1 MINYNVELKKY
12 ISKILRD
19 ILLVNDIDF
28 EISECN
34 DLTHFE
40 ISCNDEQHKIIE
52 EFLQQYNYI
61 LDNSQLYDN
70 DLKCILVDYDFD
82 FIYNSIYNGDYMI
95 YDISNLE
102 NFGGEIFELYN
113 DKPLNDYLA
122 RFFDY
127 EKYALDYLDNIE
139 YVDIEYDRIF
149 VIF

>member
-1 MINYNVELKKY
+1 MNNYNIELKKY

-19 ILLVNDIDF
+19 LLLDNDIDF

-40 ISCNDEQHKIIE
+40 ITCNDEQHQIVK
-52 EFLQQYNYI
+52 EFLEQYNYI

-95 YDISNLE
+95 YDISHLE
-102 NFGGEIFELYN
+102 NFGAEIFELYN

-127 EKYALDYLDNIE
+127 ESYAMDYLDNIE
-139 YVDIEYDRIF
+139 YVDIEHDRIF